1 MRPREFIAM
10 IAGIAG
16 LPVAAHAQQAVPS
29 VIPQNGAALYSQYC
43 SQCHDGANTRAPSLS
58 VLRSMP
64 LEQVVR
70 TLSTGSMATIAQER
84 TSAERTAIASF
95 IAAKASEAP
104 SASTDISGQCAHNPV
119 GIAQR
124 LDGPRWNG
132 WGADLGNSRF
142 QSAAM
147 AGLTNDQVPQLQ
159 VKWAFGF
166 FGVSGAL
173 AQPTV
178 IGGLVFV
185 GGGDREVYALDAKT
199 GCTRWV
205 FKTEAFVRT
214 AISFA
219 PISGT
224 DQFAVFFG
232 DVRANAYAV
241 NATTGELVWKTKV
254 EDHPAAR
261 ITGAPTLYSGA
272 LYVPVSSIEEVTG
285 SPPSYQCCTFRG
297 SVVALDIATGRQIWK
312 GYTIPETP
320 RPTKRNGIG
329 TQLYG
334 PSGAAVW
341 SAPTIDVQRQ
351 ALYVATGDNYSDPPT
366 ETSDAILAF
375 DLATGRMLWHWQA
388 TANDAYV
395 VSCFSPERTK
405 TNCPTSDGP
414 DHDFGQSPILVSLR
428 SGPRVLVVGQK
439 SGVVHA
445 VDPDQE
451 GKVLWQTRV
460 GKGGALGGIMWGSA
474 ADQDHVYVANS
485 DVRFIPG
492 AGKTLDP
499 NAGGGLFALELA
511 TGKISMH
518 VPPVPCGSRSRCSP
532 ALSAAIT
539 AIPGVVFSGGVS
551 GYLRAYTTGDARLLW
566 EVDTAREYPIVNG
579 TSARGGAMDGPGP
592 TIVDGM
598 LYVTS
603 GYAQWGGLPGNVLLA
618 FEVKKPD

>member
-1 MRPREFIAM
+1 MGRRDLIA
-10 IAGIAG
+10 IVAGIAA
-16 LPVAAHAQQAVPS
+16 LPLAAHPQQAVPS
-29 VIPQNGAALYSQYC
+29 IAQQNGAALYSQYC
-43 SQCHDGANTRAPSLS
+43 SQCHDATNSRAPGRS
-58 VLRSMP
+58 VLQSLT
-64 LEQVVR
+64 LEQVLR
-70 TLSTGSMATIAQER
+70 TLSTGSMASIAQER
-84 TSAERTAIASF
+84 TNAERTAIASF
-95 IAAKASEAP
+95 IAGKGSEVP
-104 SASTDISGQCAHNPV
+104 PASTNISGQCAPNPV
-119 GIAQR
+119 GFPQR
-124 LDGPRWNG
+124 VDGPRWNG
-132 WGADLGNSRF
+132 WGADLSNSRF
-142 QSAAM
+142 QPAEM
-147 AGLTNDQVPQLQ
+147 AGLTKDQVPLLQ

-178 IGGLVFV
+178 VGGLVFV

-205 FKTEAFVRT
+205 FKTEAVVRT

-312 GYTIPETP
+312 AYTIPETP

-351 ALYVATGDNYSDPPT
+351 TLYVATGDNYSDPPT

-388 TANDAYV
+388 TANDSYV
-395 VSCFSPERTK
+395 ISCYSPDRTK
-405 TNCPTSDGP
+405 TNCPESDGP

-428 SGPRVLVVGQK
+428 SGQRMLVVGQK
-439 SGVVHA
+439 SGIVHA

-485 DVRFIPG
+485 DVRFTPG
-492 AGKTLDP
+492 GGKTLDP

-511 TGKISMH
+511 SGKILMQ
-518 VPPVPCGSRSRCSP
+518 VPPVSCGSRSQCSP
-532 ALSAAIT
+532 ALSAAVT
-539 AIPGVVFSGGVS
+539 AIPGVVFSAGVS
-551 GYLRAYTTGDARLLW
+551 GYLRAYATADARLLGRW
-566 EVDTAREYPIVNG
+566 TPRASIP
-579 TSARGGAMDGPGP
+579 S
-592 TIVDGM
+592 
-598 LYVTS
+598 
-603 GYAQWGGLPGNVLLA
+603 
-618 FEVKKPD
+618 